1 MANTKSAKKNV
12 LLNQRNRS
20 RNLHYKSK
28 MKTFIKKAVLAIE
41 NNVEDKV
48 QVLRDALRTID
59 KTVSAGVLKKTS
71 AARKKSRLTLLYN
84 KFASGH
90 TVETQDAPKAKKKT
104 KAAAAPAKKA
114 ATVKKAKP
122 AAKAAKAK

>member
-41 NNVEDKV
+41 NNVENKV
-48 QVLRDALRTID
+48 EVLREALRTID

-71 AARKKSRLTLLYN
+71 AARKKSRLTLLFN
-84 KFASGH
+84 KFAAGH
-90 TVETQDAPKAKKKT
+90 TVEEQKAPKSKKT
-104 KAAAAPAKKA
+104 TKASTAQAKKA
-114 ATVKKAKP
+114 SSVKKATSS
-122 AAKAAKAK
+122 AKTVKAK